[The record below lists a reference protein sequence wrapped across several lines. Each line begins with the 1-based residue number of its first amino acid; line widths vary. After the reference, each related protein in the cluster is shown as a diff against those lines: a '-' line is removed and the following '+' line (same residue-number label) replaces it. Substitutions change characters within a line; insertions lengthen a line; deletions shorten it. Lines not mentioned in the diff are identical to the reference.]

1 MKEALFKLYIK
12 VCVRKLK
19 CCTYLD
25 NIECVMI
32 VMSPCSPYILYARRR
47 EINEKEYIFF
57 KNVKIDFVKIY

>member
-1 MKEALFKLYIK
+1 MKEEHYLNIYKG

-32 VMSPCSPYILYARRR
+32 VMSPCTPYILYARRK
-47 EINEKEYIFF
+47 EINEKVYVYF
-57 KNVKIDFVKIY
+57 

>member
-1 MKEALFKLYIK
+1 MKEEHYLNIYKG

-32 VMSPCSPYILYARRR
+32 VMSPCTTCILYARRR
-47 EINEKEYIFF
+47 GDLMKKYIT
-57 KNVKIDFVKIY
+57 YE